1 MRTLLSTLLAARM
14 KVEDAERRMKVHGF
28 LRQGTVRMRERH

>member
-1 MRTLLSTLLAARM
+1 MRTLLSILLVARM
-14 KVEDAERRMKVHGF
+14 KAEDAEKRMKVHGF